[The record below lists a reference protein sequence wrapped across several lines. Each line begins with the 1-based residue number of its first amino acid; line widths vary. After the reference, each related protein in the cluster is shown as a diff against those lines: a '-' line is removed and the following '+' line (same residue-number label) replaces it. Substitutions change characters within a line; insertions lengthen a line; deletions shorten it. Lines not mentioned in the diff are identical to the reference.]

1 MSRVKL
7 PVPAVLLLLQ
17 SIFFSVLASAANAK
31 SDAKSADKFKVGF
44 SDCSSAKL
52 NIFTVLF
59 EKILTFVSKF
69 CFLRKIADSHQSVKF
84 CINDFL

>member
-44 SDCSSAKL
+44 
-52 NIFTVLF
+52 
-59 EKILTFVSKF
+59 
-69 CFLRKIADSHQSVKF
+69 
-84 CINDFL
+84 